1 MKNRL
6 LLILLLLTVSLLATT
21 CHYRR
26 QAERFG
32 RDRHSLLHRLEQQ
45 HARNDSLATHCEV
58 LTLEREEFRQLYRA
72 ENEQLKKLRIRLRRV
87 ESMATSATQTA
98 FRAEVPLA
106 DSLRI
111 TRRDTAPLIDTLRRF
126 VWRDRWNLV
135 EGFIDNDSI
144 HCRVRTIDTL
154 HQVVHRIPH
163 RFLFFRWG
171 TKALRQEIRS
181 SNPSTQ
187 IVYTEYLII
196 AR

>member
-1 MKNRL
+1 MKTKL
-6 LLILLLLTVSLLATT
+6 LLAATLLVATLALTTHHYYRTSQRLREDRTALLARLDRQFTT
-21 CHYRR
+21 H
-26 QAERFG
+26 
-32 RDRHSLLHRLEQQ
+32 
-45 HARNDSLATHCEV
+45 DSLRAHCEV
-58 LTLEREEFRQLYRA
+58 LRLEREEFRQLYRA

-87 ESMATSATQTA
+87 ESMATSATQTT

-111 TRRDTAPLIDTLRRF
+111 TRHDTAPLIDTLRRF

-135 EGFIDNDSI
+135 EGFIENDSI